1 MEDLHLLTVEHAQHT
16 TKPLRRR
23 TLTRVPTPTFMA
35 GGIALVTEEEL
46 SVTHLHRIML
56 EELRYYAEFTMDAS
70 IRTVE
75 HFC

>member
-1 MEDLHLLTVEHAQHT
+1 
-16 TKPLRRR
+16 
-23 TLTRVPTPTFMA
+23 
-35 GGIALVTEEEL
+35 
-46 SVTHLHRIML
+46 VTHLHRIML